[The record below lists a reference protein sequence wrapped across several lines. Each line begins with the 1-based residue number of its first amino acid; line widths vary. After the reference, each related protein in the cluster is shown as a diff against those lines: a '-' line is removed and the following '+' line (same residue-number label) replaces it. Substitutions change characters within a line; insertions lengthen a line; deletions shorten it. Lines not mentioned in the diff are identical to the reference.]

1 MCTVGHTGIYAC
13 GNHVRL
19 TFFRTMQWSL
29 KQESLCFNY
38 GECQDDCS
46 SRKCLSEERKK
57 YEILMDVVGSAIVM
71 ISFFFMVTSI
81 FYFNYFIERKLRYVV
96 SIYETRTEYGTAHM
110 DKGQCRCSVGMR
122 KYG

>member
-19 TFFRTMQWSL
+19 MFFRTMQWSL

-57 YEILMDVVGSAIVM
+57 YEILMDVVGSAIV

-81 FYFNYFIERKLRYVV
+81 FYFNQFIERKLRYVV
-96 SIYETRTEYGTAHM
+96 SIYETRTEYGTVHM